1 MQVTTV
7 SHFRNNIKEY
17 MDAVLENSEEVII
30 AGPKGKSVV
39 VLSLEE
45 YESMRETDYLLAS
58 PANAERLRA
67 GMEAINRGETIYKTL
82 EELNIQPDK

>member
-1 MQVTTV
+1 M

-17 MDAVLENSEEVII
+17 MDTVLNNSEEVVI

-45 YESMRETDYLLAS
+45 YESMKETDYLLAS
-58 PANAERLRA
+58 PVNAERLRA
-67 GMEAINRGETIYKTL
+67 ADKAMQTGKLIYKTID
-82 EELNIQPDK
+82 ELNNLTSGK